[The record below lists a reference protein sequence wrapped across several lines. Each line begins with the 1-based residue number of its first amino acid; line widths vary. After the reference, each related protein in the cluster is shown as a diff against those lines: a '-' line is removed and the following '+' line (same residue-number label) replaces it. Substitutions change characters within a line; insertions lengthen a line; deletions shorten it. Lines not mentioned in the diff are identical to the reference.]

1 MSGICGVTRARTARP
16 DDPFALPS
24 EPGREH
30 VQVAF
35 SGGRSSAYMLHR
47 ILEANG
53 GLPERAVVTFQ
64 NTGRE
69 MDETLDFVHECSVRW
84 GVDVKW
90 LEYDRSQPKLFRVTG
105 HNDASRDGEPFEALI
120 RLRQFLPNPV
130 ARFCTIE
137 LKVRT
142 SKRYLRTLG
151 WKHWWNAVGF
161 RRDESH
167 RVGKPQRDRWK
178 VWTPLYDAGITKA
191 DVADFWR
198 RQPFDLRLEG
208 VNGRT
213 PLGNC
218 DGCFL
223 KSEATQY
230 ALARDHPER
239 HAWWERMEAMALS
252 GDRARNLGHRFRSE
266 YSKASLSRMAREQ
279 GDFFSDNPGLLCQA
293 SGGECTG

>member
-16 DDPFALPS
+16 DDPFVLPS

-69 MDETLDFVHECSVRW
+69 MDETLDFVEECSVRW
-84 GVDVKW
+84 DVPVIW
-90 LEYDRSQPKLFRVTG
+90 LEYDPDAPGMFREVSHG
-105 HNDASRDGEPFEALI
+105 CADREGVPFETLVA
-120 RLRQFLPNPV
+120 RKRFLPNPV
-130 ARFCTIE
+130 TRFCTIE
-137 LKVRT
+137 LKIRT
-142 SKRYLRTLG
+142 AKRYLKSLG

-161 RRDESH
+161 RADEA
-167 RVGKPQRDRWK
+167 RRLKPSRDRWITWAPM
-178 VWTPLYDAGITKA
+178 VDAGVTRA
-191 DVADFWR
+191 DIDAFWS
-198 RQPFDLRLEG
+198 RQPFGLDLPM

-230 ALARDHPER
+230 ALARDYPER

-252 GDRARNLGHRFRSE
+252 GDRARGLGHRFRSE
-266 YSKASLSRMAREQ
+266 YSKASLTRLARDQ

-293 SGGECTG
+293 DGGECAG

>member
-1 MSGICGVTRARTARP
+1 MN
-16 DDPFALPS
+16 DPFVLPS
-24 EPGREH
+24 EPGREN
-30 VQVAF
+30 VQIAF

-53 GLPERAVVTFQ
+53 GLPGRAVVTFQ

-105 HNDASRDGEPFEALI
+105 HNDASRNGEPFEALI
-120 RLRQFLPNPV
+120 RVKQFLPNPV

-142 SKRYLRTLG
+142 AKRYLRTLG

-161 RRDESH
+161 RRDEPN
-167 RVGKPQRDRWK
+167 RVGKPSRDRWIT
-178 VWTPLYDAGITKA
+178 WAPLYDAKVTKA
-191 DVADFWR
+191 DVADFWK
-198 RQPFDLRLEG
+198 RQNFDLQLPNVG
-208 VNGRT
+208 GNCW
-213 PLGNC
+213 LGNC

-223 KSEATQY
+223 KSEASNF
-230 ALARDHPER
+230 ALARDYPER
-239 HAWWERMEAMALS
+239 HAWWERMEAMA
-252 GDRARNLGHRFRSE
+252 GAHARSRGRELRKNAANGARFRME

-293 SGGECTG
+293 DGGECVE